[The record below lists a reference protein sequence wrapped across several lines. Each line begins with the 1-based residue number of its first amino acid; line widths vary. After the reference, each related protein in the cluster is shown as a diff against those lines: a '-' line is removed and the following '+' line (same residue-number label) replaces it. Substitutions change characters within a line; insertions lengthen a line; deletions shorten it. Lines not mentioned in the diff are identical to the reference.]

1 MLWQSYNSLS
11 HLKCEHGGEANAE
24 KNALALHICMF
35 VIYKRGSTE

>member
-11 HLKCEHGGEANAE
+11 QLKCEHGGEANAE
-24 KNALALHICMF
+24 KNALALHMF